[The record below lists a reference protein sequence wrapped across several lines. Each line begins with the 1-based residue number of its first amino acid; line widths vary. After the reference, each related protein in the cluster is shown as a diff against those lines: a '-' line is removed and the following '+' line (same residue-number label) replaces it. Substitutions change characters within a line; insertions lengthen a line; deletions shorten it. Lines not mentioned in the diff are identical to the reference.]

1 MKKGLTELVF
11 IMDCSGSM
19 HGMEKDTI
27 GGFNATVEEQRK
39 KEGEVLVS
47 AVLFDDDSRVVY
59 DRVPME
65 KVEPMTEKTYYVG
78 GCTALM
84 DAMGGA
90 MHHIGNVHKYARD
103 EDRPE
108 HTVFVIITDGYENAS
123 VRYSTAQVK
132 QMVTRQK
139 EKYGWEFLFLG
150 ANIDAVEAAGA
161 FGIDESRASNYV
173 CDSDGT
179 GAVYRSVSKAVMCVR
194 ENSFMPDCWDE
205 EIKADL
211 KRRKQK

>member
-123 VRYSTAQVK
+123 VRYSTEQVR

-161 FGIDESRASNYV
+161 FGIDASRASDYV
-173 CDSDGT
+173 CDSAGT
-179 GAVYRSVSKAVMCVR
+179 GAVYRSVSRAVMYVR
-194 ENSFMPDCWDE
+194 ENACMPDCWNE
-205 EIKADL
+205 EIKEDM
-211 KRRKQK
+211 KKRKQN

>member
-161 FGIDESRASNYV
+161 FGIDASRASNYV

-205 EIKADL
+205 EIKADM